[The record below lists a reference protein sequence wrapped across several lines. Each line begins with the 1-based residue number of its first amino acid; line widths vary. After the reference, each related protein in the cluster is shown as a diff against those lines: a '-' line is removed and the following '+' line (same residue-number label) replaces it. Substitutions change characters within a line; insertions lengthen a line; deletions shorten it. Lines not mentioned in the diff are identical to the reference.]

1 MSRIVGM
8 INLIFLLISFFVYA
22 EQCDVAA
29 TQPIALNT
37 FGKTK
42 ACLSAIANAP
52 GSPEFSKMYF
62 QKMDAKED
70 FVFFCHTDDKTH
82 SRILFLEDDG
92 IQTLKLP
99 IYYYMSGIDH
109 TDLPRNILHFKN
121 QNKDFYIQYEYYDV
135 ANVVTA
141 DKLPALSKE
150 MMISMSR
157 IQNEYIKKYEAWLK
171 SENKEATIK
180 LVSPDEGEMKIL
192 TTCLESK
199 QQEVVALY
207 LQSKFLPKIP
217 AYGTMVNDSHNRESL
232 TSGDKA
238 KYQRPWSEIE
248 AEFMGELKK
257 SYPICDGIVG
267 EESVKQA
274 FEKSFGK
281 NKLPYES
288 LRHYFFP

>member
-1 MSRIVGM
+1 M
-8 INLIFLLISFFVYA
+8 INLLILFMSTFAFA
-22 EQCDVAA
+22 DQCEKVSTD
-29 TQPIALNT
+29 PIALNT

-42 ACLSAIANAP
+42 ACISAIANAP
-52 GSPEFSKMYF
+52 GSPGFSKLYF

-70 FVFFCHTDDKTH
+70 FVFFCHTEDKTH

-121 QNKDFYIQYEYYDV
+121 QNKDFYIHYEYADV

-141 DKLPALSKE
+141 DKLPALSKD
-150 MMISMSR
+150 MMVSMSR
-157 IQNEYIKKYEAWLK
+157 IQNEYIKKYETWLK
-171 SENKEATIK
+171 TENKESAIK
-180 LVSPDEGEMKIL
+180 LGSPDEAEMKIL
-192 TTCLESK
+192 MTCLERK

-217 AYGTMVNDSHNRESL
+217 AYGTMLNDSRNRENM
-232 TSGDKA
+232 TSADKA

-248 AEFMGELKK
+248 AEFMGQLKK
-257 SYPICDGIVG
+257 SHPICEGIVG

-274 FEKSFGK
+274 FVKSFSK
-281 NKLPYES
+281 NKVPYEV

>member
-1 MSRIVGM
+1 M
-8 INLIFLLISFFVYA
+8 INLLLLFISTFA
-22 EQCDVAA
+22 LADQCEKVSTD
-29 TQPIALNT
+29 PIALNT

-62 QKMDAKED
+62 QKMDAKEH

-121 QNKDFYIQYEYYDV
+121 QNKDFYIQYEYADV
-135 ANVVTA
+135 ANVVTS
-141 DKLPALSKE
+141 DKLPALAKD
-150 MMISMSR
+150 MMVSMSR

-171 SENKEATIK
+171 TENKESAIK
-180 LVSPDEGEMKIL
+180 LAAPDEAEMKIL
-192 TTCLESK
+192 MTCLEKK
-199 QQEVVALY
+199 QQEVVNLY

-217 AYGTMVNDSHNRESL
+217 AYGTMVNDSRNRENMS
-232 TSGDKA
+232 SADKA
-238 KYQRPWSEIE
+238 KYERPWSDIE
-248 AEFMGELKK
+248 SEFMDELKK
-257 SYPICDGIVG
+257 SYPVCDGIVG
-267 EESVKQA
+267 EQSVKQA

-281 NKLPYES
+281 NKVPYEV
-288 LRHYFFP
+288 LRRYFYP

>member
-1 MSRIVGM
+1 M
-8 INLIFLLISFFVYA
+8 INLLILFISTFA
-22 EQCDVAA
+22 LADQCEKAA
-29 TQPIALNT
+29 SNPIALNT

-42 ACLSAIANAP
+42 ACISAIANAP
-52 GSPEFSKMYF
+52 ESPGFSKLYF

-70 FVFFCHTDDKTH
+70 FVLFCHTQDKTH

-121 QNKDFYIQYEYYDV
+121 QNKDFYIQFEYADV

-141 DKLPALSKE
+141 DKLPALSKD
-150 MMISMSR
+150 MMVSMAR

-171 SENKEATIK
+171 TQNKDSAIK
-180 LVSPDEGEMKIL
+180 LGPPDEAEMKIL
-192 TTCLESK
+192 MTCLERK

-217 AYGTMVNDSHNRESL
+217 AYGTMVNDSHKRETLNSAE
-232 TSGDKA
+232 KA

-248 AEFMGELKK
+248 AEYMGELKK
-257 SYPICDGIVG
+257 SYPICDEIVD

-274 FEKSFGK
+274 FEKSFSK
-281 NKLPYES
+281 NKVPYES
-288 LRHYFFP
+288 LRRYFFP

>member
-1 MSRIVGM
+1 M
-8 INLIFLLISFFVYA
+8 INLLILFISTFAFA
-22 EQCDVAA
+22 TADQCEKASTD
-29 TQPIALNT
+29 PIAQNT

-121 QNKDFYIQYEYYDV
+121 QNKDFYIQYEYADV

-141 DKLPALSKE
+141 DKLPALSKD
-150 MMISMSR
+150 MMVSMSR
-157 IQNEYIKKYEAWLK
+157 IQHEYIKKYEAWLK
-171 SENKEATIK
+171 TQNKEAAIK
-180 LVSPDEGEMKIL
+180 LGSPDEAEMKIL
-192 TTCLESK
+192 MTCLERK
-199 QQEVVALY
+199 QQEVVALF
-207 LQSKFLPKIP
+207 LQSRFLPKIP
-217 AYGTMVNDSHNRESL
+217 AYGTMASDSRIRESL
-232 TSGDKA
+232 TSADKA
-238 KYQRPWSEIE
+238 KYQRPWSDIE

-281 NKLPYES
+281 NKVPYES
-288 LRHYFFP
+288 LRRYFFP